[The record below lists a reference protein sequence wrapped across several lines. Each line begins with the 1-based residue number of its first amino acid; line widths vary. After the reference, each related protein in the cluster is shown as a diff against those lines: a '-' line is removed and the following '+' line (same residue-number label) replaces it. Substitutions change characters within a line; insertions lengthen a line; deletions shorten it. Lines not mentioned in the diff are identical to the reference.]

1 MKDIER
7 LSKTYLMSESDV
19 NHVRRLQVDLDS
31 LEVTVSDLTS
41 EQEEY
46 SEAYS
51 VLEERLENV
60 QATLKEIE
68 DDQVSVSE
76 RLVQIE
82 KDDVNAR
89 QKANVYVNRLHTIKR
104 YME

>member
-1 MKDIER
+1 M
-7 LSKTYLMSESDV
+7 
-19 NHVRRLQVDLDS
+19 DLDS
-31 LEVTVSDLTS
+31 LELTVSDLTS

-89 QKANVYVNRLHTIKR
+89 QKGKCLRQSPSHDQALHGKEKSSRNPTELLEIVLCC
-104 YME
+104 